1 MSNPVVG
8 KLIAKEL
15 SLNRLF
21 MAGATFAGLVALA
34 ICMLGRVA
42 FGVGAIVFLTALI
55 AYSVT
60 LPMFAVAGER
70 KEKTRLFVL
79 SLPIS
84 RGEYIWS
91 KVVGVSLSFLAPWVV
106 LLIAAMALILA
117 TPIPDGMVVYTT
129 LVMMFAL
136 TDFCVIVC
144 AAMLVTSEAAQAVVI
159 IFMNMSVTFFI
170 VGMGALTSV
179 GPDSGKDV
187 IHWSTTALTILGSE
201 CAVVLA
207 VFVVLLWV
215 SGREPEIV

>member
-21 MAGATFAGLVALA
+21 MAGVSFAGLVALA

-42 FGVGAIVFLTALI
+42 FGIGAIMFLTALI
-55 AYSVT
+55 AYAVI
-60 LPMFAVAGER
+60 LPMFAIAGER

-91 KVVGVSLSFLAPWVV
+91 KVVGVSLSFLVPWAV
-106 LLIAAMALILA
+106 LFAVAMALILT
-117 TPIPDGMVVYTT
+117 TPIPDGMVVYST
-129 LVMMFAL
+129 LVLMFAL

-144 AAMLVTSEAAQAVVI
+144 AALIVTSEAAQAVVI

-170 VGMGALTSV
+170 IGMGALTSI

-187 IHWSTTALTILGSE
+187 VHWSPAALTILSAEG
-201 CAVVLA
+201 AVVLA
-207 VFVVLLWV
+207 VFVVLRWV